1 MRAATH
7 AHPQFTDHC
16 FTGEYPTQAQRPR
29 GPAAA
34 EAALLP
40 RRGRLTTER
49 LKDRIALVTGASRGI
64 GRAVALTFAREGAHV
79 LLVARARKALEE
91 VDDAIRESGG
101 KATLIPLNLT
111 DGKRVDALGPTLYE
125 RFGRLDVLVGNA
137 AILGRLSPLTHIQ
150 SEHWERVIATNVT
163 ANWRLI
169 RTLDPLL
176 RRSDAG
182 RVIFV
187 TSSVAKTARA
197 YWSPYSV
204 SKAALETLAKTY
216 ANETADSAI
225 KVNLIDPG
233 ATATRMRA
241 EAYPGEDQATL
252 RTAAQVSEAFVE
264 LALPSFMKNGE
275 IVEA

>member
-1 MRAATH
+1 M
-7 AHPQFTDHC
+7 
-16 FTGEYPTQAQRPR
+16 
-29 GPAAA
+29 
-34 EAALLP
+34 
-40 RRGRLTTER
+40 TTER

-64 GRAVALTFAREGAHV
+64 GRAVAFTFAREGAHV

-111 DGKRVDALGPTLYE
+111 DGRRVDALGPTLYE

-137 AILGRLSPLTHIQ
+137 AILGHLSPLTHIQ

-197 YWSPYSV
+197 YWSHYSV
-204 SKAALETLAKTY
+204 SKVALENGDAHACRGLSRGGPSDF
-216 ANETADSAI
+216 ANG
-225 KVNLIDPG
+225 G
-233 ATATRMRA
+233 AGVGGLCRA
-241 EAYPGEDQATL
+241 RFAVLHEERRD
-252 RTAAQVSEAFVE
+252 R
-264 LALPSFMKNGE
+264 
-275 IVEA
+275 

>member
-1 MRAATH
+1 M
-7 AHPQFTDHC
+7 
-16 FTGEYPTQAQRPR
+16 
-29 GPAAA
+29 
-34 EAALLP
+34 
-40 RRGRLTTER
+40 TER
-49 LKDRIALVTGASRGI
+49 LKDRIALITGASRGI
-64 GRAVALTFAREGAHV
+64 GRAVALAFARQGAHV
-79 LLVARARKALEE
+79 LLLARARTALEE
-91 VDDAIRESGG
+91 IDDAIKESGG

-125 RFGRLDVLVGNA
+125 RFGKLDILVGNA
-137 AILGRLSPLTHIQ
+137 AILGRLSPLTHIP
-150 SEHWERVIATNVT
+150 SEHWERVIATNLT

-187 TSSVAKTARA
+187 TSSVAHTAKA
-197 YWSPYSV
+197 YWAPYSV

-216 ANETADSAI
+216 ANETSDSAI
-225 KVNLIDPG
+225 KVNIIDPG

-252 RTAAQVSEAFVE
+252 RTPEEVAEVFVE
-264 LALPSFMKNGE
+264 FALPSFTETGRL
-275 IVEA
+275 IEA